1 MPTRLLA
8 AGSPLSEER
17 QGRTRREI
25 LSLLAKGALA
35 SPFLRVNLFGIA
47 SGAEPV
53 AQSALPS
60 NWELTDAALLED
72 IIGRAF
78 LFFWNEAS
86 PRTGLVRDRA
96 LADGGPDPRRIASIA
111 ATGYGLAALC
121 IGQRHRYLPSREIH
135 ARVIATLR
143 FLLNRA
149 EQVNGFF
156 YHFLDIE
163 TGSRLNRCE
172 VSPID
177 TTILLC
183 GVLMAREHFPHPEI
197 RELASNIYRR
207 VNWRWMLN
215 GGKTFAK
222 GWTPE
227 THFVSAR
234 WDTYSELLM
243 MYLLAVAAPV
253 YGISP
258 SSWDALTRPVK
269 EFQGYT
275 YIGGNDPLFVHQYSQ
290 AWFDFRGRRDN
301 YADYFE
307 NSVSATNAHKL
318 FCRSLLERFPD
329 YDDQTWGI
337 SASDSSLG
345 YRVWGGPPEIDH
357 LDGTVVP
364 SAAAGSI
371 PFLPKDTINCLR
383 NLYLKYGTRIWKRY
397 GFVDAFNPITGWTD
411 PDVIGIDTGISMVMA
426 ENYRSGF
433 IWQTFMKNPEAQK
446 AMQLVGFQSYVQ
458 TAGINYGAD

>member
-1 MPTRLLA
+1 MRSHHLFSARKSVRNRFRSRT
-8 AGSPLSEER
+8 GSPVS
-17 QGRTRREI
+17 
-25 LSLLAKGALA
+25 A
-35 SPFLRVNLFGIA
+35 SVKLG
-47 SGAEPV
+47 
-53 AQSALPS
+53 
-60 NWELTDAALLED
+60 ELTDAALLED

-215 GGKTFAK
+215 GAK
-222 GWTPE
+222 HLLRAGHQKLT
-227 THFVSAR
+227 FVSAC
-234 WDTYSELLM
+234 WDTYS
-243 MYLLAVAAPV
+243 
-253 YGISP
+253 G
-258 SSWDALTRPVK
+258 
-269 EFQGYT
+269 
-275 YIGGNDPLFVHQYSQ
+275 VH
-290 AWFDFRGRRDN
+290 D
-301 YADYFE
+301 
-307 NSVSATNAHKL
+307 VSA
-318 FCRSLLERFPD
+318 CRRRTGLRHQPFFLGCV
-329 YDDQTWGI
+329 DQTCQGVPRI
-337 SASDSSLG
+337 YL
-345 YRVWGGPPEIDH
+345 YR
-357 LDGTVVP
+357 
-364 SAAAGSI
+364 
-371 PFLPKDTINCLR
+371 R
-383 NLYLKYGTRIWKRY
+383 
-397 GFVDAFNPITGWTD
+397 
-411 PDVIGIDTGISMVMA
+411 
-426 ENYRSGF
+426 
-433 IWQTFMKNPEAQK
+433 
-446 AMQLVGFQSYVQ
+446 
-458 TAGINYGAD
+458 

>member
-1 MPTRLLA
+1 
-8 AGSPLSEER
+8 
-17 QGRTRREI
+17 
-25 LSLLAKGALA
+25 
-35 SPFLRVNLFGIA
+35 
-47 SGAEPV
+47 
-53 AQSALPS
+53 
-60 NWELTDAALLED
+60 
-72 IIGRAF
+72 
-78 LFFWNEAS
+78 
-86 PRTGLVRDRA
+86 
-96 LADGGPDPRRIASIA
+96 
-111 ATGYGLAALC
+111 
-121 IGQRHRYLPSREIH
+121 
-135 ARVIATLR
+135 
-143 FLLNRA
+143 
-149 EQVNGFF
+149 
-156 YHFLDIE
+156 
-163 TGSRLNRCE
+163 
-172 VSPID
+172 
-177 TTILLC
+177 
-183 GVLMAREHFPHPEI
+183 MAREHFPHPEI

-318 FCRSLLERFPD
+318 FCRSLLKRFPD

-433 IWQTFMKNPEAQK
+433 IWQTFMKNPEAQR